1 VHESE
6 TRAAIEAALLRECGE
21 RGYRKVKIA
30 DVLARSGSDRAEF
43 DRSFA
48 SLEDCYAGAYAATTG
63 ALVARFEVAS
73 GRASGWR
80 ECLRE
85 TLRGLADFI
94 ESDPALAAG
103 IVVAVGV
110 VDGEATARRSELI
123 ARAVGALRAV
133 RGDPEAS
140 EVPSRLAATLSVYT
154 LEEAAATALGAG
166 RPEQFRAALPDL
178 TYLIVAACFDEETA
192 RAEALLASDGGRP
205 D

>member
-21 RGYRKVKIA
+21 RGYREVKIA
-30 DVLARSGSDRAEF
+30 DVLARSDTDRAEF

-63 ALVARFEVAS
+63 ALVARLEAAS
-73 GRASGWR
+73 EQASDWR

-85 TLRGLADFI
+85 TLWGLADFI
-94 ESDPALAAG
+94 ESDPALATG
-103 IVVAVGV
+103 IVVGVGV
-110 VDGEATARRSELI
+110 VGGEATARRSELI
-123 ARAVGALRAV
+123 GRGVAALRAV
-133 RGDPEAS
+133 RADPEAR
-140 EVPSRLAATLSVYT
+140 ELPSRLAATLTVYT

-178 TYLIVAACFDEETA
+178 TYLIVAACFDEEIA
-192 RAEALLASDGGRP
+192 REEARLASDGGRP